1 MKKFLLSLL
10 LITAAWTVSAQE
22 VRLNGY
28 ISYVF
33 DDGFN
38 VYNDANSYYH
48 GKLKG
53 GAQFG
58 GGIEYMANPMYGV
71 ELLYLYKKSE
81 APATFKFGTLTTEKN
96 ESFNVEHHWIMLA
109 GNSHVAS
116 HNHKMEGGGGLML
129 GMLISNVDQPSTGSS
144 ASNNTFA
151 WGFKLGGNYWV
162 SEKVAIKFQ
171 THLLSSARATGGDVY
186 YGYWGPVAVPG
197 YSTLWQFALG
207 GGLCFRLGK

>member
-10 LITAAWTVSAQE
+10 LITAAWSISAQE

-38 VYNDANSYYH
+38 VYNDANSYYY

-81 APATFKFGTLTTEKN
+81 APATFKFEN
-96 ESFNVEHHWIMLA
+96 
-109 GNSHVAS
+109 
-116 HNHKMEGGGGLML
+116 
-129 GMLISNVDQPSTGSS
+129 
-144 ASNNTFA
+144 
-151 WGFKLGGNYWV
+151 
-162 SEKVAIKFQ
+162 
-171 THLLSSARATGGDVY
+171 VY
-186 YGYWGPVAVPG
+186 YREKWNL
-197 YSTLWQFALG
+197 SM
-207 GGLCFRLGK
+207 